1 MFCCISYEIISLG
14 ISDILRAAMD
24 AKTVCLAVLSQGEA
38 SGYEIRKSVEEGPF
52 GHIQD
57 IGFSSI
63 YPALSRLRD
72 DGLVSVTE
80 LAQEGR
86 PDKKIYRLTSDGRLA
101 LLNALQDPTES
112 DRVRSDFLFRML
124 FADILP
130 PSIINAMIDA
140 RMEEIQASLARLDV
154 RASSGFESV
163 GEEFVNGFAATVQ
176 RAMANYI
183 EDNRH
188 QLVAAALAPSRAVA
202 E

>member
-1 MFCCISYEIISLG
+1 
-14 ISDILRAAMD
+14 MD

-72 DGLVSVTE
+72 EGLVSVTE

-86 PDKKIYRLTSDGRLA
+86 PDKKIYRLTSDGRLG
-101 LLNALQDPTES
+101 LLNALQDPTEA

-130 PSIINAMIDA
+130 PSVINSMIDA
-140 RMEEIQASLARLDV
+140 RMDEIRTSLARIEARAVGGLD
-154 RASSGFESV
+154 SV
-163 GEEFVNGFAATVQ
+163 GETFVNGFAAAVQ
-176 RAMANYI
+176 QAMADYI
-183 EDNRH
+183 EENRH
-188 QLVAAALAPSRAVA
+188 QLIAAALTPQRAVA